1 MKKPATASRRRRPRA
16 SGKIAGHQAVI
27 SATLDRIN
35 QIEPKTPKSARVIA
49 LLQGWL
55 KDRSGYDEK
64 TWPELKAALERE
76 RARRRAERLF
86 DE

>member
-16 SGKIAGHQAVI
+16 AGKVAGRQAAI
-27 SATLDRIN
+27 SATLDRLN
-35 QIEPKTPKSARVIA
+35 QIEPRTPKAVRVIA

-55 KDRSGYDEK
+55 KDKSGYDEK
-64 TWPELKAALERE
+64 AWPGLKTALDQE
-76 RARRRAERLF
+76 RARRGAERLF